1 MVRGADPTLDTLL
14 ALDGQVFFV
23 DDKAR
28 FWVKFEVKRVE
39 PSEERPHGLRYSLT
53 LHGPRSERLVGFD
66 NAHAARS
73 SRTPARDHR
82 HRFRTIRP
90 YDYVDAAEL
99 MADFWCEVDLVLKQM
114 GVK

>member
-1 MVRGADPTLDTLL
+1 MLL
-14 ALDGQVFFV
+14 PQGC
-23 DDKAR
+23 
-28 FWVKFEVKRVE
+28 
-39 PSEERPHGLRYSLT
+39 
-53 LHGPRSERLVGFD
+53 
-66 NAHAARS
+66 

-99 MADFWCEVDLVLKQM
+99 MADFWCEVDLVLKEM